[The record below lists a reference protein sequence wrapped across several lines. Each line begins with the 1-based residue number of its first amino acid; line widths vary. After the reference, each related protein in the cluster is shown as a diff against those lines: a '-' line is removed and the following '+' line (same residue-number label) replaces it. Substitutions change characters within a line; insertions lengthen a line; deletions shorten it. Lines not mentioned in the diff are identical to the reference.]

1 MNGNANYAM
10 DLADSFDGR
19 LTASSLPQRPNAL
32 ANRVISVLSA
42 SYADTEIRDALDSLD
57 KKEIQNTPEIRR
69 RLRLDV
75 QKEVIECNGA
85 IVKDFGHVAEVC
97 QTALYICSC

>member
-1 MNGNANYAM
+1 MNGDSNYAG
-10 DLADSFDGR
+10 DLADGFDGR
-19 LTASSLPQRPNAL
+19 LTASSLPQRSSAL
-32 ANRVISVLSA
+32 SNRVTSVLSA
-42 SYADTEIRDALDSLD
+42 SYADTEIKDALDILD

-85 IVKDFGHVAEVC
+85 IVKEFGHVAEVRSI
-97 QTALYICSC
+97 ALCDCPC